1 MTTAA
6 ALPPPQSLD
15 ELRAQLLKLHGVT
28 VSADDPIL
36 MVYTIH
42 RVAVDEFADMLA
54 RHEQAH
60 SQALEETSAKH
71 REAVS
76 RAVEEIASEVMSDTV
91 RERLLAMQE
100 AAITAD
106 RSQQAMRRHLRRV
119 MLLTACSTL
128 AAITATGAL
137 AFLLI

>member
-54 RHEQAH
+54 RHEKAH
-60 SQALEETSAKH
+60 SQALDETSAKH

-91 RERLLAMQE
+91 RERLLAMQQS
-100 AAITAD
+100 AVTAD
-106 RSQQAMRRHLRRV
+106 RAQARMRRQLQW
-119 MLLTACSTL
+119 LAILTTCSFL
-128 AAITATGAL
+128 AAGL
-137 AFLLI
+137 SVGVLSLLLI